1 MDLPACSPGCIRYS
15 RIAITVTELQPLLL
29 VSDLTVRFG
38 GLTAVNQVSLQVQEG
53 EICALIGPNGAG
65 KTSLFNAIA
74 GYVPVVSGRVL
85 YRGVPIQGLT
95 PHEIAGKGVR
105 RTFQNGGLFGD
116 LTALEN
122 VLVGMHGQV
131 RSDFFGIVLGSPR
144 SARAE
149 ADATARARELL
160 ALMDLTHIADHPAK
174 SLSGGQQRM
183 VEIVRALATNPPLLL
198 LDEPA
203 VGLAPAMRQQ
213 LGSIISELARKR
225 RIGILLIEHAIEL
238 VMGISDRVVVLN
250 YGRKVADG
258 SPDQIRTDRNVLEAY
273 LGHA

>member
-1 MDLPACSPGCIRYS
+1 MNKAQS
-15 RIAITVTELQPLLL
+15 LLH

-38 GLTAVNQVSLQVQEG
+38 GLIAVNEVSLQVQES

-74 GYVPVVSGRVL
+74 GYVPVISGRVL
-85 YRGVPIQGLT
+85 YRGRPIQGLT
-95 PHEIAGKGVR
+95 PHEIAGRGVR

-116 LTALEN
+116 LTVLEN

-131 RSDFFGIVLGSPR
+131 GSDFFGTLLGSPR

-149 ADATARARELL
+149 NDATARARQLL
-160 ALMDLTHIADHPAK
+160 ALMDLTHVANQPAK

-183 VEIVRALATNPPLLL
+183 VEIVRAIATNPPLLL

-213 LGSIISELARKR
+213 LGTIIRGLARDR

-238 VMGISDRVVVLN
+238 VMDISDRVVVLN

-258 SPDQIRTDRNVLEAY
+258 SPQEIRTDRNVLEAY